1 MTLTIA
7 ELPFVERPVI
17 ELLALDVDRDAPD
30 RDYAGY
36 GYAKLDRVMLVDAKG
51 RQRVLE
57 DALLIAVHSADDG
70 EVQADDVELE
80 LDLPEGERKSVTV
93 LASRFLE
100 IWLPKLPAASAIV
113 LVMCNPHRARLA
125 KPPWPVPIH
134 YALGDVESWRD
145 LDDPRTGIR
154 LVAATWCTLGD
165 VTTELAR
172 RDKAIDDETKQS
184 LAGIYLMKKLDLKP
198 EDGGMEL
205 PVVLPSELS
214 PIDEV
219 LQELAVEDYV
229 VINAKKERWD
239 LTKKGLSRLKNLIDE
254 AEEIYDAMDELE
266 EEQVPAYLAQNRLD
280 PVRTRFLWGWY
291 EGELDDL
298 VQFQEQRG
306 LRPVERMWA
315 FYLMGDDLWRELA
328 KDVEVE

>member
-1 MTLTIA
+1 MLSIA
-7 ELPFVERPVI
+7 ELPFVARPVI
-17 ELLALDVDRDAPD
+17 ELLALDVDRDEPD

-36 GYAKLDRVMLVDAKG
+36 GHAKLDRVMLVDG
-51 RQRVLE
+51 RGQQRVVE
-57 DALLIAVHSADDG
+57 DVLLVAVHSSDDG
-70 EVQADDVELE
+70 EVLADDVELE
-80 LDLPEGERKSVTV
+80 LDLPAGELRSVSV

-100 IWLPKLPAASAIV
+100 IWLPKLPAAKAIV
-113 LVMCNPHRARLA
+113 LVMCNPHRARLVR
-125 KPPWPVPIH
+125 PSWPVPIH

-154 LVAATWCTLGD
+154 LVAETWCTLGD

-172 RDKAIDDETKQS
+172 RDKALDDETKQT

-229 VINAKKERWD
+229 VINTKKERWD
-239 LTKKGLSRLKNLIDE
+239 LTKKGLARLKNLIDE

-266 EEQVPAYLAQNRLD
+266 DEQVPAYLAQNRLD

-315 FYLMGDDLWRELA
+315 FYLMGDDLWNELA
-328 KDVEVE
+328 KDVEGE